1 MITQIKHERP
11 GVYSSYETSS
21 LTAASAGGGKVAVIA
36 SAGSLEDGK
45 DFYQWTS
52 YSRAAADVGECALS
66 RMAQLAI
73 RNGAGAVYGIPV
85 KTVEVEGDDDD
96 SGEKYDYDAAFEV
109 AAAIEDVSVVVCDSD
124 DVTVQ
129 QKLREMVETCSAAR
143 KERIAVVGGKAGESV
158 EDLIKRASDLN
169 HERVV
174 LVAPGGVD
182 SEGTA
187 VGGAMCAA
195 AVAGAIAG
203 SADPALPLGGAQLY
217 GLAGL
222 EESYDDRDIDLLVR
236 GGVTPLETLAGAC
249 YVVRGVTTRTTTGN
263 VEDATWRE
271 LTTILVVDEV
281 IPGLRNALRAKFS
294 RAKNT
299 EQTRGAIRS
308 QTVMELEKRVSREI
322 IDSYEDVTV
331 SALEDDP
338 TVCLVEFSFTV
349 AHGLNQV
356 WLSAHITV

>member
-1 MITQIKHERP
+1 MSMTVQHERP
-11 GVYSSYETSS
+11 GVYSSYEASS
-21 LTAASAGGGKVAVIA
+21 LTAAANRGGIVAVA
-36 SAGSLEDGK
+36 AKTGKADGVEP
-45 DFYQWTS
+45 YYLWTS
-52 YSRAAADVGECALS
+52 YSRAVGDVGQCTLS
-66 RMAQLAI
+66 QMAQLAI

-85 KTVEVEGDDDD
+85 ETAGDDR
-96 SGEKYDYDAAFEV
+96 ENYEAAFAV
-109 AAAIEDVSVVVCDSD
+109 AAGLEDVSVVVCDSD

-129 QKLREMVETCSAAR
+129 QELREMVKTCSAAR
-143 KERIAVVGGKAGESV
+143 KERIAVVGGEAGESV
-158 EDLIKRASDLN
+158 KELVARASALN
-169 HERVV
+169 HERMV

-182 SEGTA
+182 ANGKA

-203 SADPALPLGGAQLY
+203 NTDPALPLGGAQIY
-217 GLAGL
+217 GLTGL
-222 EESYDDRDIDLLVR
+222 EENYDDGDIDLLVR

-249 YVVRGVTTRTTTGN
+249 YVVRGVTTKTTTGS

-338 TVCLVEFSFTV
+338 TVCLVEFAFTV